1 MGQDDKDKI
10 VTKLMQIPIVPYFE
24 DMPDPREANAL
35 HKLTDIIVIA
45 ACATIAGCEA
55 CTQMAE
61 YGRRKEAW
69 LRQSLG
75 LELPDG
81 IPSHD
86 TFSRV
91 LAVLDADK
99 FQECFMRWA
108 ADLCQAVDSK
118 LTTDDKNTDSK
129 NITDDDKNATNSKII
144 AIDGKT
150 VRRSFDNAK
159 GRSAIHLVSAW
170 CSKNHISLGQ
180 LAVDGKSNEITAIPE
195 LLELLDVAGSIIT
208 IDAAGCQR
216 AIATK
221 IRKQKADYVLALK
234 KNQPT
239 LYEDVVAC
247 FQQQRLAEELQLS
260 PSDAVSCS
268 ATVACDVYE
277 KSEKGHGREERR
289 TAYVMPVPENFRHCE
304 HWKDIQSICMII
316 GRRVVKGLEESQT
329 RYFISS
335 LPPKAKPLAEAV
347 RWHWGI
353 ENSLHWVLDMSF
365 REDDCRIRKGFG
377 TENMATLRRLAISL
391 LKRES
396 SKQSIRTKR
405 LMAAWDDDYLFR
417 VLLAA
422 GGG

>member
-1 MGQDDKDKI
+1 MCQDDDACPE
-10 VTKLMQIPIVPYFE
+10 LMRISIVPYFE
-24 DMPDPREANAL
+24 DMPDPRECSNTT
-35 HKLTDIIVIA
+35 HKLLDIIVIA
-45 ACATIAGCEA
+45 VCATIAGCDA

-69 LRQSLG
+69 LRQVLK
-75 LELPDG
+75 LELPQG

-91 LAVLDADK
+91 LALLDAEK

-108 ADLCQAVDSK
+108 AALCQATSG
-118 LTTDDKNTDSK
+118 
-129 NITDDDKNATNSKII
+129 KIV

-150 VRRSFDNAK
+150 LRRSFDNAN
-159 GRSAIHLVSAW
+159 GRGAIHLVSAW
-170 CSKNHISLGQ
+170 CSQNHISLGQ
-180 LAVDGKSNEITAIPE
+180 LAVDGKSNETTAIPE
-195 LLELLDVAGSIIT
+195 LLELLDISGATVT

-216 AIATK
+216 AIATQ

-234 KNQPT
+234 KNHPT
-239 LYEDVVAC
+239 LYEDVKAC
-247 FQQQRLAEELQLS
+247 FEHLQSSSLAI
-260 PSDAVSCS
+260 A
-268 ATVACDVYE
+268 ACDVYE
-277 KSEKGHGREERR
+277 KSEKGHGREEHR
-289 TAYVMPVPENFRHCE
+289 TVYVLPVPETIRQRGL
-304 HWKDIQSICMII
+304 WKDLQSICMII
-316 GRRVVKGLEESQT
+316 GRRVVKGHEESQT

-335 LPPKAKPLAEAV
+335 LAPNAKTLAEAV

-365 REDDCRIRKGFG
+365 REDDSRIRKGFG
-377 TENMATLRRLAISL
+377 AENIATLRRLAISL

-396 SKQSIRTKR
+396 TKQSIATKR
-405 LMAAWDDDYLFR
+405 LMAAWDNDYLFR

>member
-1 MGQDDKDKI
+1 MGQDDEI
-10 VTKLMQIPIVPYFE
+10 VTKLMQISIVPYFN
-24 DMPDPREANAL
+24 DMPDPREGPNAV
-35 HKLTDIIVIA
+35 HKLIDIIVIA
-45 ACATIAGCEA
+45 VCATIAGCEA

-61 YGRRKEAW
+61 YGKRKEPW

-86 TFSRV
+86 TFSRT
-91 LAVLDADK
+91 LALLDAKK

-108 ADLCQAVDSK
+108 ADLCQAINNK
-118 LTTDDKNTDSK
+118 ITDNGSENITDGKNTDDSK
-129 NITDDDKNATNSKII
+129 STTNSKVI

-170 CSKNHISLGQ
+170 CSQNHISLGQ

-195 LLELLDVAGSIIT
+195 LLELLNVAGSIVT

-247 FQQQRLAEELQLS
+247 FAQLRVAEQLQLS
-260 PSDAVSCS
+260 PSDAASCS
-268 ATVACDVYE
+268 AVAACDVYE

-289 TAYVMPVPENFRHCE
+289 TAYVMPVPENFRHRE

-316 GRRVVKGLEESQT
+316 GRRVEKGREESQT

-365 REDDCRIRKGFG
+365 REDNCRIRKGFG

-396 SKQSIRTKR
+396 TKQSIATKR